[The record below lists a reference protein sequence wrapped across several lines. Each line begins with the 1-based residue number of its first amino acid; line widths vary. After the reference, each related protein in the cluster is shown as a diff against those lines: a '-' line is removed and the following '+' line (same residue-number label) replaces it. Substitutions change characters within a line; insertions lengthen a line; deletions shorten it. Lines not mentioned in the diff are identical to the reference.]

1 MTRQEFIDLL
11 EREGTGV
18 FSFCRM
24 LAGSK
29 EEAEELYQETMLMAT
44 ERLSYIDCTKNPKS
58 FLISLCV
65 GIYKNNR
72 KKAAAQKIYKILV
85 QQPLLFPVPIFIEK
99 EIISKL

>member
-72 KKAAAQKIYKILV
+72 KKAARRQRIAPGGTYGGT
-85 QQPLLFPVPIFIEK
+85 LLSPCR
-99 EIISKL
+99 